1 MCQEGTLPKLQT
13 KSKPPLPLVFY
24 HLSFLFLEH
33 RLTGSVWIELI
44 VAETKNWKYYSKII
58 FKWVNS
64 TVGSIFNIFFI
75 NKVVVGPINSTAT
88 VLLQYHYSIIC
99 PILYAKR
106 VKWKK
111 KKKKWRNTDARR
123 KFQPNP
129 NGTWIFNFPSQI
141 QVNMDIFTCV
151 DIFNFP
157 SIWYD
162 VMFSSCVAVQV
173 TLFDFLFGLIP
184 NHFPFRKKENKY
196 K

>member
-1 MCQEGTLPKLQT
+1 MNSQNFITIHVGVSGGHTVTLPKLQT

-33 RLTGSVWIELI
+33 RLTGPVWIELI
-44 VAETKNWKYYSKII
+44 VTETKNWKYYSKII

-99 PILYAKR
+99 PLLYAKR

-111 KKKKWRNTDARR
+111 KKKNEETQMPDASFSR
-123 KFQPNP
+123 
-129 NGTWIFNFPSQI
+129 I
-141 QVNMDIFTCV
+141 QTA
-151 DIFNFP
+151 P
-157 SIWYD
+157 ES
-162 VMFSSCVAVQV
+162 
-173 TLFDFLFGLIP
+173 LISL
-184 NHFPFRKKENKY
+184 HKY

>member
-1 MCQEGTLPKLQT
+1 MTLSKLQT

-33 RLTGSVWIELI
+33 RLTGPVWIELI
-44 VAETKNWKYYSKII
+44 VTETKNWKYYSKII
-58 FKWVNS
+58 FKWINS

-88 VLLQYHYSIIC
+88 VPLQYYLSPPLC
-99 PILYAKR
+99 KTR
-106 VKWKK
+106 EMEK